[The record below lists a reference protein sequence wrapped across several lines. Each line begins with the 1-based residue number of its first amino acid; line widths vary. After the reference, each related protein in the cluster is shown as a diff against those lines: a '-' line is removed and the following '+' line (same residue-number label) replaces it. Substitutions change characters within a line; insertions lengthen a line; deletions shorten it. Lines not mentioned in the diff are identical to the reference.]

1 MSYVK
6 TLWKRFLRA
15 KIWRDTRGQDFIEY
29 ALLTAFLAV
38 TAGATFPTGV
48 THQVSL
54 IFSKM
59 KSYTNQAA
67 TL

>member
-1 MSYVK
+1 MK

-29 ALLTAFLAV
+29 ALLVAFMSV
-38 TAGATFPTGV
+38 TAAATFPTAV
-48 THQVSL
+48 TNHVST

-59 KSYTNQAA
+59 KSYTVDAA
-67 TL
+67 TR